1 MVQNFLMQL
10 NQATSWSSPEILAI
24 GKEKV
29 MEYLQLFANQFK
41 KIQEERNIGNVLRLI
56 YGIFPKNQRLLRCC

>member
-29 MEYLQLFANQFK
+29 MEYCKDYNVPFRNSCEGGVSSTVRYA
-41 KIQEERNIGNVLRLI
+41 EE
-56 YGIFPKNQRLLRCC
+56 LLEEQTAIA